1 MKRRDICWRGQGS
14 GVMIEEFVERPKQ
27 AIMTGQGPVEP
38 GVRAVNAAG
47 EGIIRLYLAV
57 LGAGMV
63 FYGLSCAPGSLWQ
76 DSGMFHYRVW
86 HNDIEG
92 GLGLALSHP
101 LYHIIAIG
109 VKYIP
114 LGEFG
119 YRINLIS
126 AVSAAVA
133 AANIFLLLRLWV
145 GRILP
150 ALVGA
155 ITLAVSW
162 TFWQHA
168 SIAEVYTLYAA
179 LFTAELIFL
188 LQYFRKG
195 RVGYLYLLGFFN
207 GLAAANHLWAVIPLG
222 CYIVLLAVLLRQ
234 KRITAKD
241 IVVIIFLWVIG
252 CGPYEYLII
261 KNIILTGDVTATLP
275 SAFFGNNWS
284 DAVFNTMVSR
294 RLILENILFIGY
306 NFPTPNIL
314 FFAVGILGL
323 YKVSSDKRFAH
334 VMLALLLLFFVFAFR
349 YTVPDRYAFFIPF
362 YCLASVFIGVGAH
375 LFFERRVGK
384 AAAVLVFLFAFLPPV
399 VYGVVPG
406 VAERLEVRIPT
417 KRTIPYRNDYTYFL
431 RPWQGGNRGA
441 ERFASKA
448 LAGVGEGEVII
459 ADGTTVYALWY
470 VQGVGNF
477 RRDVHVLSTHGDYEN
492 PIEFPNADTIEWL
505 MAEKS
510 VYVISPV
517 AGYCPGFLLE
527 GYDFEKAGVLYRV
540 VKRR

>member
-1 MKRRDICWRGQGS
+1 VEKPEQLIMAEQRPAEASRRT
-14 GVMIEEFVERPKQ
+14 
-27 AIMTGQGPVEP
+27 A
-38 GVRAVNAAG
+38 RAARVKAG
-47 EGIIRLYLAV
+47 WLYLLV
-57 LGAGMV
+57 FGAGLV
-63 FYGLSCAPGSLWQ
+63 FYGLSCAPGNLWQ
-76 DSGMFHYRVW
+76 DSGMFHYRIW

-114 LGEFG
+114 LDEFG

-126 AVSAAVA
+126 ALSAAVA
-133 AANIFLLLRLWV
+133 VANICLLLRLWV
-145 GRILP
+145 GKTLP
-150 ALVGA
+150 ALIGA

-168 SIAEVYTLYAA
+168 SVAEVYTLYAA

-188 LQYFRKG
+188 LQYFKSG

-207 GLAAANHLWAVIPLG
+207 GLAAANHLWAVIPLA
-222 CYIVLLAVLLRQ
+222 CYGVLLPVLLRQ
-234 KRITAKD
+234 KQITAKN
-241 IVVIIFLWVIG
+241 IVLTALLWVIG
-252 CGPYEYLII
+252 AWPYEYLII
-261 KNIILTGDVTATLP
+261 KNMILTGDIAATLQ

-284 DAVFNTMVSR
+284 DAVLNVAVSP

-314 FFAVGILGL
+314 FFVAGVLGL

-334 VMLALLLLFFVFAFR
+334 IMLALLLFFFVFAFR

-375 LFFERRVGK
+375 FFLKRRVQK
-384 AAAVLVFLFAFLPPV
+384 VFAIFVLLFAFLPLP
-399 VYGVVPG
+399 VYGVVPN
-406 VAERLEVRIPT
+406 VAERLEIKIPT

-431 RPWQGGNRGA
+431 QPWQCGNHGA
-441 ERFASKA
+441 GQFAAEA
-448 LAGVGEGEVII
+448 LAGVDKGEVII

-470 VQGVGNF
+470 VQEVENF
-477 RRDVHVLSTHGDYEN
+477 RRDVHILSTHGDYEN
-492 PIEFPNADTIEWL
+492 PLEFPNADTIRWL

-510 VYVISPV
+510 VYVVSPV
-517 AGYCPGFLLE
+517 AGYCPSFLLE
-527 GYDFEKAGVLYRV
+527 GYEFEKAGVLYRV

>member
-1 MKRRDICWRGQGS
+1 MAEQGPAES
-14 GVMIEEFVERPKQ
+14 GVW
-27 AIMTGQGPVEP
+27 
-38 GVRAVNAAG
+38 AVSAARR
-47 EGIIRLYLAV
+47 GIIWLYLVV
-57 LGAGMV
+57 LSAGMV

-76 DSGMFHYRVW
+76 DSGMYQYRVW

-126 AVSAAVA
+126 GLSAAVA
-133 AANIFLLLRLWV
+133 VANICLLLRLWV
-145 GRILP
+145 GKTLP
-150 ALVGA
+150 ALIGA

-168 SIAEVYTLYAA
+168 SIAESYTLYAA

-188 LQYFRKG
+188 LQYFKSG
-195 RVGYLYLLGFFN
+195 RAGYLYLLGFFN
-207 GLAAANHLWAVIPLG
+207 GLAAANHLWAVIPLA
-222 CYIVLLAVLLRQ
+222 CYAVLLLVLLRRR
-234 KRITAKD
+234 RITAKD
-241 IVVIIFLWVIG
+241 IVVTALLWMIG
-252 CGPYEYLII
+252 AWPYEYLII
-261 KNIILTGDVTATLP
+261 KNMILTGDVTATLQ
-275 SAFFGNNWS
+275 SALFGNNWS
-284 DAVFNTMVSR
+284 DAVLNLTVSR
-294 RLILENILFIGY
+294 RLVLENILFIGY

-314 FFAVGILGL
+314 FFVAGASGL

-375 LFFERRVGK
+375 LFLKRRVGK
-384 AAAVLVFLFAFLPPV
+384 VFAILVLLFAFLPLP
-399 VYGVVPG
+399 VYGVVPR
-406 VAERLEVRIPT
+406 VAERLEIKIPT

-431 RPWQGGNRGA
+431 QPWQGGNRGA
-441 ERFASKA
+441 GQFAGQA
-448 LAGVGEGEVII
+448 LASVDKGEVII

-470 VQGVGNF
+470 VQEVENF
-477 RRDVHVLSTHGDYEN
+477 RRDVHILSTHGDYEN
-492 PIEFPNADTIEWL
+492 PLEFPNADTIKWL
-505 MAEKS
+505 MAERG
-510 VYVISPV
+510 VYVVSPV
-517 AGYCPGFLLE
+517 KGYCPGFLLE

-540 VKRR
+540 VERR

>member
-1 MKRRDICWRGQGS
+1 VGS
-14 GVMIEEFVERPKQ
+14 
-27 AIMTGQGPVEP
+27 
-38 GVRAVNAAG
+38 
-47 EGIIRLYLAV
+47 LS
-57 LGAGMV
+57 AGMV

-76 DSGMFHYRVW
+76 DSGMYQYRVW

-126 AVSAAVA
+126 GLSAAVA
-133 AANIFLLLRLWV
+133 VANICLLLRLWV
-145 GRILP
+145 GKTLP
-150 ALVGA
+150 ALIGA

-168 SIAEVYTLYAA
+168 SIAESYTLYAA

-188 LQYFRKG
+188 LQYFKSG
-195 RVGYLYLLGFFN
+195 RAGYLYLLGFFN
-207 GLAAANHLWAVIPLG
+207 GLAAANHLWAVIPLA
-222 CYIVLLAVLLRQ
+222 CYAVLLLVLLRRR
-234 KRITAKD
+234 RITAKD
-241 IVVIIFLWVIG
+241 IVVTALLWMIG
-252 CGPYEYLII
+252 AWPYEYLII
-261 KNIILTGDVTATLP
+261 KNMILTGDVTATLQ
-275 SAFFGNNWS
+275 SALFGNNWS
-284 DAVFNTMVSR
+284 DAVLNLTVSR
-294 RLILENILFIGY
+294 RLVLENILFIGY

-314 FFAVGILGL
+314 FFVAGASGL

-375 LFFERRVGK
+375 LFLKRRVGK
-384 AAAVLVFLFAFLPPV
+384 VFAILVLLFAFLPLP
-399 VYGVVPG
+399 VYGVVPR
-406 VAERLEVRIPT
+406 VAERLEIKIPT

-431 RPWQGGNRGA
+431 QPWQGGNRGA
-441 ERFASKA
+441 GQFAGQA
-448 LAGVGEGEVII
+448 LASVDKGEVII

-470 VQGVGNF
+470 VQEVENF
-477 RRDVHVLSTHGDYEN
+477 RRDVHILSTHGDYEN
-492 PIEFPNADTIEWL
+492 PLEFPNADTIKWL
-505 MAEKS
+505 MAERG
-510 VYVISPV
+510 VYVVSPV
-517 AGYCPGFLLE
+517 KGYCPGFLLE

-540 VKRR
+540 VERR